1 MSDAA
6 AKASPPKATPTA
18 VAAGG
23 VGDPLWRRVLGRT
36 IGISFIVGGVLT
48 LLLLLRELEIRPR
61 TDDAFVR
68 ANTIGIAAHVSGAI
82 VDLHVEDNQS
92 VAAGDL
98 LFVVDPRPYEAALA
112 IAESRLLLVDREVE
126 ALEAQIEASRRRV
139 AAAEAAVAR
148 AEAEA
153 VYSVQYLERV
163 EPLLE
168 NRFVTPD
175 AVEEARTTAAAKG
188 AAVAVAAAQREQAEA
203 DLLVAMANL
212 AEVGA
217 INARRAAAAAAVAE
231 ARLYLDYCFVRSPID
246 GYITN
251 LNIARGEYANAGQQ
265 VFAIVDRSIW
275 FVMANFLETD
285 LPFVEI
291 GRAVEIYLMARPGER
306 LLGRVQGI
314 GWALFQPDGATIDLL
329 PKVSPTLDWV
339 RLAQRFPV
347 RIVVESETSRP
358 LRMGETASVI
368 VLPEGDAPP
377 PPRFP
382 AVRSLFNWLGF
393 DD

>member
-1 MSDAA
+1 MTATDSTGSAQTATRAPAEAA
-6 AKASPPKATPTA
+6 
-18 VAAGG
+18 
-23 VGDPLWRRVLGRT
+23 GDPLWLRALGRT
-36 IGISFIVGGVLT
+36 LGVSFIVGGLVVT
-48 LLLLLRELEIRPR
+48 ALLLRELDRRPR

-68 ANTIGIAAHVSGAI
+68 ANIIGIAAHVSGPI
-82 VDLHVEDNQS
+82 VALHAEDNQP

-112 IAESRLLLVDREVE
+112 VAQAQLLLVDSQIE
-126 ALEAQIEASRRRV
+126 AFEAQIEAARRGV
-139 AAAEAAVAR
+139 ASAAAAVAR

-153 VYSVQYLERV
+153 VYSLQYLERV
-163 EPLLE
+163 EPLLA

-175 AVEEARTTAAAKG
+175 AVEEARTTAAAKR
-188 AAVAVAAAQREQAEA
+188 AAVAVAEAQLEQAEA
-203 DLLVAMANL
+203 DLLVAIANL
-212 AEVGA
+212 ADVGEV
-217 INARRAAAAAAVAE
+217 NARRAGAAAALANAE
-231 ARLYLDYCFVRSPID
+231 LYLDYCFVRSPID
-246 GYITN
+246 GYVTN
-251 LNIARGEYANAGQQ
+251 LNISRGEYANAGQQ
-265 VFAIVDRSIW
+265 IFAIVDRSVW
-275 FVMANFLETD
+275 FVMASFLETD
-285 LPFVEI
+285 LPFIEI
-291 GRAVEIYLMARPGER
+291 GRPVEIYLMARPGER

-314 GWALFQPDGATIDLL
+314 GWALFPPDGATSEML

-347 RIVVESETSRP
+347 RITVEGEPSRP

-368 VLPEGDAPP
+368 VLPEDDTPP